1 MDRLIPSDA
10 PLEKFVDL
18 PELLARVEDDRELLA
33 ELFVLF
39 VEELP
44 GFRDALHRAVAVGN
58 LPEAAKA
65 AHALKGMLANMSM
78 NHGAFVAARFEAAI
92 QAGDLQATNDTL
104 AAFDSEI
111 AALLAAVGAFVAKE

>member
-1 MDRLIPSDA
+1 MSRLIPNDA
-10 PLEKFVDL
+10 LLEKVVDL

-44 GFRDALHRAVAVGN
+44 GFHDALRHAVAVGN
-58 LPEAAKA
+58 LPEAARA

-78 NHGAFVAARFEAAI
+78 KRGASLASSFEAAV
-92 QAGDLQATNDTL
+92 QTGDMPAINNAL

-111 AALLAAVGAFVAKE
+111 ATLLAAVGAFVAEG